1 LSGLRRAASF
11 RAQLAVV
18 ECAPV
23 GSSQPMPGG
32 TLSAGRLDE
41 DDIAAIDAGIG
52 VALNNDIVTARQVA
66 NDVDLDGRAGVV
78 DVVVV
83 ADAEAEA
90 GAAGYCI
97 EIRVG

>member
-1 LSGLRRAASF
+1 
-11 RAQLAVV
+11 
-18 ECAPV
+18 
-23 GSSQPMPGG
+23 MPGG

-66 NDVDLDGRAGVV
+66 NDVDLNGRAGVV
-78 DVVVV
+78 DVVVIT
-83 ADAEAEA
+83 DAEAEA
-90 GAAGYCI
+90 AAGYCI

>member
-1 LSGLRRAASF
+1 
-11 RAQLAVV
+11 
-18 ECAPV
+18 
-23 GSSQPMPGG
+23 MPGG

-90 GAAGYCI
+90 EAAAGYCI

>member
-1 LSGLRRAASF
+1 
-11 RAQLAVV
+11 
-18 ECAPV
+18 
-23 GSSQPMPGG
+23 MPGG

-78 DVVVV
+78 DVV